1 MSVARIHT
9 AFSKERFLEA
19 REFPG
24 TVHSKFEALRK
35 LFIRSNS
42 NNLLV
47 KFKSDSEGFGNF
59 LYLVRVVGP
68 STTRAEI
75 DETCTTRGSR
85 YKGEES
91 CANSNITNTCVQC
104 EKWPL
109 EDIGKYP
116 DQNLRP
122 EWPAVSPFHR
132 SILNKDMGFTEI

>member
-1 MSVARIHT
+1 M
-9 AFSKERFLEA
+9 
-19 REFPG
+19 
-24 TVHSKFEALRK
+24 
-35 LFIRSNS
+35 
-42 NNLLV
+42 

-68 STTRAEI
+68 STTRADI

-91 CANSNITNTCVQC
+91 CALSNITDTCQQC

-109 EDIGKYP
+109 EDIGKSP

-122 EWPAVSPFHR
+122 EWPAVPPFQR
-132 SILNKDMGFTEI
+132 SIINKDMGFTAIIGHDL